1 MKLQLCL
8 HVSTM
13 LVEQTAADSSA
24 CNSTYETSFVVANK
38 KGSVMSC
45 IEYSMCNIPPKE
57 GVVGQSW
64 NGRAW
69 SVLFSV
75 EKFSDHA
82 CQPVLSHFWC
92 QIRQFAALHKR
103 PNATSVDQVHRLFL
117 LRSVDSR
124 CSPCFVQ
131 KTVCNFAIR

>member
-1 MKLQLCL
+1 
-8 HVSTM
+8 
-13 LVEQTAADSSA
+13 
-24 CNSTYETSFVVANK
+24 
-38 KGSVMSC
+38 MSC
-45 IEYSMCNIPPKE
+45 IEYFMCNIPPKE

-69 SVLFSV
+69 SVLSLFV

-103 PNATSVDQVHRLFL
+103 PNPVSVDQVHRLFQ
-117 LRSVDSR
+117 LRSVDTR
-124 CSPCFVQ
+124 CPPCFVQ
-131 KTVCNFAIR
+131 ENGLQLCRPVNSFLPVTRRGSRRG